1 MTMYTFNNYYNIVF
15 HYCQYQ
21 NRNPGKKT
29 GRKNMIRTVV
39 PGRVRTNSFATF
51 MFTQHLGR
59 WVRLKGHNKRRQQNL
74 YYTFLNEHRDTLPSS
89 RKEMH
94 QFQRSGRIPL
104 AAMQTS
110 PVKWN

>member
-39 PGRVRTNSFATF
+39 PGRVRTNSFAIFHVHPTF
-51 MFTQHLGR
+51 GQMGP
-59 WVRLKGHNKRRQQNL
+59 LKRSQQ
-74 YYTFLNEHRDTLPSS
+74 
-89 RKEMH
+89 KEAAKSILH
-94 QFQRSGRIPL
+94 IP
-104 AAMQTS
+104 
-110 PVKWN
+110 K